1 MKELIPF
8 ASHSHNHIFTLIDTA
23 NLAPSTKEKYR
34 RVIDAYLADGG
45 QLTDRSE
52 LAAYAQTLS
61 QSRRA
66 HLKAAVKLWTRAMS
80 QETKS
85 MATPDNLAIV
95 DAAIHRLQ
103 ALQTAVTVP
112 ASKGEKTHTWLSR
125 PEVVELM
132 SLTKAVAGIKGERDR
147 LALALLVGAGLRRE
161 EAVSLT
167 FADVKQQPVKER
179 VRTVLQVQGKG
190 AKNRTLPVSDKLAQ
204 LITSWTEQVGDGGT
218 ILRSISKG
226 GQVGEALSAVGL
238 FKIVRRYGRSMGKPA
253 LAPHDL
259 RRTYAQIGYE
269 SGVPI
274 TQISKLL
281 GHDSVATTQR
291 YLNLDLDLETT
302 ISDFVPI

>member
-1 MKELIPF
+1 
-8 ASHSHNHIFTLIDTA
+8 
-23 NLAPSTKEKYR
+23 
-34 RVIDAYLADGG
+34 
-45 QLTDRSE
+45 
-52 LAAYAQTLS
+52 
-61 QSRRA
+61 
-66 HLKAAVKLWTRAMS
+66 
-80 QETKS
+80 
-85 MATPDNLAIV
+85 
-95 DAAIHRLQ
+95 
-103 ALQTAVTVP
+103 
-112 ASKGEKTHTWLSR
+112 
-125 PEVVELM
+125 M
-132 SLTKAVAGIKGERDR
+132 SLAKAVAGIKGERDR

-167 FADVKQQPVKER
+167 LTDVKQQPVKER
-179 VRTVLQVQGKG
+179 LRTVLQVQGKG

-218 ILRSISKG
+218 ILKSISKG

-281 GHDSVATTQR
+281 GHESVATTQR

-302 ISDFVPI
+302 ISDFVPL